1 MNEAMRLAPP
11 ISALVPHFVKM
22 ERSMPAEA
30 TSDSEEQRLVE
41 RLRERDPGALRDV
54 YARFGRVTFGF
65 LLKALGDRG
74 AAEDVQQQ
82 VFLEVWRRS
91 DRFDP
96 ERGKLL
102 TWVMTIARSRAI
114 DHLRRRV
121 PEPVDHESAAT
132 RVEVP
137 SGVDEIEA
145 LADQWRM
152 RALLDRL
159 PATEAGL
166 LRLRFY
172 AGFSQAEIAQ
182 REGIPLGTVK
192 TRMVSGLRRLR
203 GMIDEENGR

>member
-1 MNEAMRLAPP
+1 MNEATKLAPA
-11 ISALVPHFVKM
+11 ISASATHYVKM
-22 ERSMPAEA
+22 RAMPAEA
-30 TSDSEEQRLVE
+30 RSDTEEQRLVE
-41 RLRERDPGALRDV
+41 RLRERNPGALRDV

-65 LLKALGDRG
+65 LVRTLGDRG

-121 PEPVDHESAAT
+121 PEPVDHESAAASA
-132 RVEVP
+132 EAP

-159 PATEAGL
+159 PSAEEKL
-166 LRLRFY
+166 LHLRFY
-172 AGFSQAEIAQ
+172 AGLSQTEIAQ

-203 GMIDEENGR
+203 EMIDEENGR